1 MLKKAITYL
10 SLLFF
15 LNVTAQQKPI
25 DSLLQLSKDTKSDS
39 SKISFYQQIS
49 KLHAV
54 KSFDSAYYYGKLSL
68 KLASQINDDNLTI
81 EAYKSISYAFDYQY
95 QIDSTLFWYN
105 KALLLAQKTNNKA
118 QLSKLY
124 NHIGIAYYYKGVY
137 DESIK
142 SLYKALDFSEQINDS
157 TYIAKSCNNIGY
169 ILDKQGN
176 HNEALPYLKRA
187 LAIKEKI
194 DSKKSL
200 ISSLFNI
207 SSISFRNKDF
217 NEGNNYLLKALSISK
232 KIKDT
237 TFIAISYSYLAIA
250 NAKNNRLAQSTH
262 YLQKSLQLKDKIK
275 DKYHYGQ
282 LLYDLGAVY
291 ANTNSFNESERLFK
305 ESIDIN
311 KSVRPGLVVKSY
323 KELSDLYQSK
333 QQYNN
338 ALHYYKKYTFLKDS
352 LYNLQKDKAIK
363 NIEAKYENGKK
374 EQEINQLKANVIQ
387 QELNRKFWF
396 WVSVLSL
403 LLAVT
408 FVFFF
413 YSYRKKSFQL
423 AKKNDL
429 IRKTLKEKE
438 VLFKEVHH
446 RVKNNLQVISSIL
459 SLQIRYLKE
468 PTAIDALKDSQR
480 RIDSIS
486 LIHQK
491 LYKKDSIT
499 GIEMKDYIDDLVYN
513 IIESLRIDDKDIQ
526 YISKIE
532 DITIE
537 VDSATPIGL
546 ILNELIINS
555 LKHNRDKDSLKLE
568 ISLHKQNNI
577 LYLQIK
583 DNGKGIPKDF
593 DYQKSDSYGMRMI
606 ASLSKKLKA
615 TTEFINDNG
624 LLVRLTIT
632 KFKEVR

>member
-1 MLKKAITYL
+1 MKKK
-10 SLLFF
+10 LFILF
-15 LNVTAQQKPI
+15 IFIVYGNYAQIKI
-25 DSLLQLSKDTKSDS
+25 DSLLQISKEMSSDS
-39 SKISFYQQIS
+39 AKIVLYKQIS

-54 KSFDSAYYYGKLSL
+54 KSFDSALYYGRLSL
-68 KLASQINDDNLTI
+68 SLSKRNNDKNAII
-81 EAYKSISYAFDYQY
+81 EAYKAISYAYDYQY
-95 QIDSTLFWYN
+95 KIDSTLFWYN
-105 KALLLAQKTNNKA
+105 KALALAQKTDNKP

-124 NHIGIAYYYKGVY
+124 NHIGIAYYYKGTY

-142 SLYKALDFSEQINDS
+142 SLYKALDYSEQINDS

-176 HNEALPYLKRA
+176 HVEALPYLKRG

-207 SSISFRNKDF
+207 SGISFRNNNF
-217 NEGNNYLLKALSISK
+217 EEGNNYLLKALSISK
-232 KIKDT
+232 KIEDT

-250 NAKNNRLAQSTH
+250 NAKNKRLAQSIF

-291 ANTNSFNESERLFK
+291 ASTNSFKESEQLFK
-305 ESIDIN
+305 QSIDIN
-311 KSVRPGLVVKSY
+311 QSVRPGLVVKSY
-323 KELSDLYQSK
+323 KELSELYQDKK
-333 QQYNN
+333 QYRN
-338 ALHYYKKYTFLKDS
+338 ALKYYKEYTYLKDS
-352 LYNLQKDKAIK
+352 LYSLQKDKAIK
-363 NIEAKYENGKK
+363 DIEAKYENGKK
-374 EQEINQLKANVIQ
+374 EQEINQLKANVTK
-387 QELNRKFWF
+387 QELERKFWI
-396 WVSVLSL
+396 WVSILSI
-403 LLAVT
+403 LLAGT

-413 YSYRKKSFQL
+413 YSYRKKSLQL
-423 AKKNDL
+423 VRKND
-429 IRKTLKEKE
+429 IIQKTLAEKE

-468 PTAIDALKDSQR
+468 PNAIDALKDSQR

-491 LYKKDSIT
+491 LYKKESII
-499 GIEMKDYIDDLVYN
+499 GINMKDYIDDLVYN
-513 IIESLRIDDKDIQ
+513 IIESLRIDNNNIQ

-532 DITIE
+532 NISIE

-555 LKHNRDKDSLKLE
+555 LKHNRDKNSLKLE
-568 ISLHKQNNI
+568 INLYKQNNI

-583 DNGKGIPKDF
+583 DNGKGIPADF
-593 DYQKSDSYGMRMI
+593 DYLKSDSYGMRMI

-615 TTEFINDNG
+615 DTQFINDNG
-624 LLVRLTIT
+624 LLVTLTIT
-632 KFKEVR
+632 KFKEVI